1 MSEKIPMLAFSPT
14 MEEGIIIKWMVAE
27 GHTVAVGDVLCE
39 IETDKATMDYES
51 PADGILLKI
60 SAKEGQSVPVG
71 DTIAI
76 IGEEGERIEVQPMP
90 EQAQPSKPGQ
100 VEPKQIRDFQPK
112 STKVR
117 SSPLARKLAKEHG
130 LELSDIQGTGPNGRI
145 TESDVRKTAK
155 APPPREIQWP
165 G

>member
-1 MSEKIPMLAFSPT
+1 MLAFSPT

-27 GHTVAVGDVLCE
+27 GDVVSMGDVLCE

-51 PADGILLKI
+51 PADGIVLKI
-60 SAKEGQSVPVG
+60 SAKQGQAVPVG

-76 IGEEGERIEVQPMP
+76 IGERGEQIEVQPIP
-90 EQAQPSKPGQ
+90 KQTQPSKPTQ
-100 VEPKQIRDFQPK
+100 LEPKQTRDFQPR
-112 STKVR
+112 STKLR

-130 LELSDIQGTGPNGRI
+130 LELASIQGTGPNGRI
-145 TESDVRKTAK
+145 TESDVRKAAN
-155 APPPREIQWP
+155 APPPPEIQWP